1 MTDPRH
7 RDPAPRRL
15 RAGATLLRRLRP
27 GGQRGRWGLLM
38 PLAFTGAGVLLVTS
52 AVNADGIDLR
62 PTTYSDLAD
71 LAQQETNRVQR
82 LQADVAELNAEI
94 GELSEGLDDT
104 KVDELQEQIEAL
116 AMPAGLVPVE
126 GPGLTVTLDDAPR
139 EMREAA
145 GDDASN
151 AIVHQQ
157 DIQAV
162 ANAMWA
168 GGAEAMTIQG
178 QRVVSTTGIKC
189 VGNTVLLHGVTY
201 SPPYVVSAI
210 GDVDAMRSHLDSSP
224 YLAAYLEAVEE
235 YQLGW
240 EVEEVERIEAPA
252 FNGSTEMRYA
262 RAGDAA

>member
-1 MTDPRH
+1 MF
-7 RDPAPRRL
+7 
-15 RAGATLLRRLRP
+15 RRLRP
-27 GGQRGRWGLLM
+27 GGARGRWGLLT

-62 PTTYSDLAD
+62 PTNYSDLAD
-71 LAQQETNRVQR
+71 LAQQETGRVQR
-82 LQADVAELNAEI
+82 LQDDVAELNAEI
-94 GELSEGLDDT
+94 ESLSEGLDDT

-116 AMPAGLVPVE
+116 SMPAGLVPLE

-210 GDVDAMRSHLDSSP
+210 GDVDAMRSRLDSSP
-224 YLAAYLEAVEE
+224 YLGSYLEAVEA

-240 EVEEVERIEAPA
+240 KVEEQERIEAPA
-252 FNGSTEMRYA
+252 FTGSTEMRYA
-262 RAGDAA
+262 RAG